1 MADPIALPLPE
12 AAAAVGLSERELRR
26 AIAANEL
33 APRYRGSK
41 PLIDV
46 EELRDWFR
54 ALPTERPERRTA

>member
-1 MADPIALPLPE
+1 MSEPIALPLP
-12 AAAAVGLSERELRR
+12 AAAEAVGLSERELRR
-26 AIAANEL
+26 AIRDNEL

-54 ALPTERPERRTA
+54 ALPTEKRRSA